1 MMSELDAI
9 VHTIDIAA
17 PRGVVWRCL
26 TETSCIRAWW
36 NPGVS
41 LAPRVGGRFTE
52 PWRDADGREVVT
64 SGEVV
69 QLVEPETLVLTWA
82 DADWIAETTVWVQ
95 LTEQG
100 GGTHLELVHAG
111 WEQFPEDERSGLVA
125 NHSAGWQRHLQAL
138 KAYAETADQP

>member
-9 VHTIDIAA
+9 ILTIDMAA

-26 TETSCIRAWW
+26 TETDCIRAWW

-52 PWRDADGREVVT
+52 PWRDADGREFVT

-69 QLVEPETLVLTWA
+69 QIAEPELLVLTWA
-82 DADWIAETTVWVQ
+82 DADWVVETTVRWR
-95 LTEQG
+95 LAG
-100 GGTHLELVHAG
+100 RSGGTHLELVHLG
-111 WEQFPEDERSGLVA
+111 WEQFPDDQRAGLMDD
-125 NHSAGWQRHLQAL
+125 HTAGWRQHLQAL
-138 KAYAETADQP
+138 QAYAEAAAHS

>member
-9 VHTIDIAA
+9 VLTIDIAA
-17 PRGVVWRCL
+17 PRGVVWRSL

-41 LAPRVGGRFTE
+41 LAPRVGGRFSE

-69 QLVEPETLVLTWA
+69 QLVEPELLVLTWA
-82 DADWIAETTVWVQ
+82 DADWVVDTTVRVQ
-95 LTEQG
+95 LTEQVG
-100 GGTHLELVHAG
+100 VTRLQLAHAG
-111 WEQFPEDERSGLVA
+111 WAQFTEDVRGGLVA
-125 NHSAGWQRHLQAL
+125 NHTAGWRRHLRAL
-138 KAYAETADQP
+138 KAYAETAAHS